1 MSQITATMMPPP
13 PPDMASLANR
23 GMGTMGRD
31 YNIQLDK
38 VEKYRREGTW
48 TDTDEMEW
56 AKKKPFPCEI
66 CGDRVSSRAN
76 LNRHIK
82 TRHYPHQE
90 HDNKRFACDICGK
103 VCKRED
109 NVVKHKKQKHS
120 IISHQPRQRRGSAS
134 MNHHRFS
141 WHGGSG
147 FTGIMPEGSINW
159 QERQFTQVQEHIKPP
174 KKVKEP
180 SSEEESESDSEIDGG
195 ARRERK
201 ASDGDMMN
209 LTSDFGRKVY
219 VAEDLPRQQVKGLKK
234 YYTDYPILPQE
245 LLSHYADYYFNPPS
259 TSFHSHLPLLH
270 KPTFKTDTVL
280 ASFLRA
286 ICCIGGLYDPT
297 DQTLGR
303 QLWESGW
310 KVMER
315 WVEWGIGDDEDTE
328 EDDDSDNTSNNNNNV
343 AKIKKEDQEI
353 ERMRVEAEMGGT
365 LTVEAESKKM
375 ASRRTRERRLCVM
388 QAFIL
393 FECFGVFS
401 REREWHKKGRRIHA
415 RCVEIARE
423 YGYFQDDLS
432 MVPTINKQEDPKGY
446 LRQEWEI
453 FVEKESRKR
462 AAFCLYLLD
471 CHLSLLFN
479 IPPLLR
485 PTELRNL
492 SLPCDEDIF
501 NASTPEEWDFTR
513 RVRVYEPVPIMF
525 LKTLRGILKGN
536 MNAVTQELNDFSCY
550 ILVVAVLIEITKISQ
565 KVAVEEDEVY
575 DDGRPRI
582 IVFMPPERQ
591 EDVERLDKAMSTLRT
606 LSTQRDDF
614 FERHIGVSSPYQP
627 LNSAYSPESNRSQAL
642 SDPTPN
648 SVANLSGCTKCF
660 YIFWHLS
667 HVFLVV
673 PDRLVLS
680 GDVPIDMQG
689 CLNMIVAE
697 TRTRLERDEEMDLST
712 LEGVISKLSPHL
724 LAIMRFL
731 ENRNYDESRTE
742 FPAIV
747 ALAFR
752 ACMVIWEIIVR
763 VNFFN
768 MGGMMG
774 HSHYHHRGS
783 VSGTTDGGVGGII
796 GGDGDSVIE
805 ERVGGNVIVGS
816 LDSPHHHH
824 HSGRGWS
831 VSGPSGG
838 NNNSTGGQGSRSHTN
853 LIGLSK
859 SMSNSGMLPGGM
871 NGGSGNTVGE
881 MFIGEVME
889 CIHLPATTDD
899 MPQERAETRFL
910 RWVQATFDEMASWDV
925 GPEVSNAVEGIVEDW
940 DALAGRHD

>member
-13 PPDMASLANR
+13 DMASMANR
-23 GMGTMGRD
+23 GIGSIGRD

-48 TDTDEMEW
+48 TETDEMEW

-120 IISHQPRQRRGSAS
+120 IISHQPRQRRGSAGMS
-134 MNHHRFS
+134 HRFS
-141 WHGGSG
+141 WHGGFG
-147 FTGIMPEGSINW
+147 GMMPEGFNW
-159 QERQFTQVQEHIKPP
+159 QDPKFTQVQEHPKPL
-174 KKVKEP
+174 KKQPKEP
-180 SSEEESESDSEIDGG
+180 SSEEDSDSESEADESGR
-195 ARRERK
+195 ARK

-209 LTSDFGRKVY
+209 LTSEFGRKVY

-245 LLSHYADYYFNPPS
+245 LLSHYADYYFTPPN
-259 TSFHSHLPLLH
+259 TSFHSHLPLIH

-297 DQTLGR
+297 DRTLGR

-328 EDDDSDNTSNNNNNV
+328 DTEEDVEGSTSSSV
-343 AKIKKEDQEI
+343 PKIKREEQEMQL
-353 ERMRVEAEMGGT
+353 MREEAEMGGT

-375 ASRRTRERRLCVM
+375 ESRRTRERRLCVM
-388 QAFIL
+388 QAFLL

-423 YGYFQDDLS
+423 YQYFQEDMT
-432 MVPTINKQEDPKGY
+432 MVPTVTKQEDPKEY

-453 FVEKESRKR
+453 FIEKECRKR

-492 SLPCDEDIF
+492 ALPCDEDIF
-501 NASTPEEWDFTR
+501 EAPTAEDWEYR
-513 RVRVYEPVPIMF
+513 RRLRMYEPTPIMF

-536 MNAVTQELNDFSCY
+536 INAVNQELNDFSCY

-591 EDVERLDKAMSTLRT
+591 EDVDRLERAMSTLRT
-606 LSTQRDDF
+606 LSTQVDDF
-614 FERHIGVSSPYQP
+614 FERHIGVSSPYQSTAISS
-627 LNSAYSPESNRSQAL
+627 SAYSPESERSHAPQHSTNPL
-642 SDPTPN
+642 N
-648 SVANLSGCTKCF
+648 KLSGFTKCF

-667 HVFLVV
+667 QVFLVV

-689 CLNMIVAE
+689 CLNMIVTE

-712 LEGVISKLSPHL
+712 LEAVVARLAPHL

-731 ENRNYDESRTE
+731 ENRTYDESRTE
-742 FPAIV
+742 FPAVV

-763 VNFFN
+763 VKFFS
-768 MGGMMG
+768 MGGVRG
-774 HSHYHHRGS
+774 IRGS
-783 VSGTTDGGVGGII
+783 GSIGVAIGGNI
-796 GGDGDSVIE
+796 GGDESDSVIDAW
-805 ERVGGNVIVGS
+805 GGLGS
-816 LDSPHHHH
+816 
-824 HSGRGWS
+824 SGQRGS
-831 VSGPSGG
+831 STGLMGLNKSFNSGAIGIMPTMGSGSMGPS
-838 NNNSTGGQGSRSHTN
+838 
-853 LIGLSK
+853 I
-859 SMSNSGMLPGGM
+859 
-871 NGGSGNTVGE
+871 GE
-881 MFIGEVME
+881 MFIAEVME
-889 CIHLPATTDD
+889 CLPATSEEIPD
-899 MPQERAETRFL
+899 ERAETRFL
-910 RWVQATFDEMASWDV
+910 RWVQGTFDEMASWDV
-925 GPEVSNAVEGIVEDW
+925 GPEVGNALEGMVDYWES
-940 DALAGRHD
+940 LAGRSGHE

>member
-13 PPDMASLANR
+13 DMASMGNR
-23 GMGTMGRD
+23 GMGSIGRD

-48 TDTDEMEW
+48 TEADELEW

-120 IISHQPRQRRGSAS
+120 IISHQPRQRRGSS
-134 MNHHRFS
+134 GMSHRFS
-141 WHGGSG
+141 WHGGFAG
-147 FTGIMPEGSINW
+147 GAGMMAEGYNW
-159 QERQFTQVQEHIKPP
+159 QDPKFMQPQEHQKPP
-174 KKVKEP
+174 KKPKEP
-180 SSEEESESDSEIDGG
+180 SSEEESDSDSEVEDG
-195 ARRERK
+195 RRQRK
-201 ASDGDMMN
+201 ASDGDVMN
-209 LTSDFGRKVY
+209 LTSEFGRKVY

-315 WVEWGIGDDEDTE
+315 WVEWGVGDDEDTE
-328 EDDDSDNTSNNNNNV
+328 EEDSDSSLTKV
-343 AKIKKEDQEI
+343 KKEDHENI
-353 ERMRVEAEMGGT
+353 LMREEAEMGGT
-365 LTVEAESKKM
+365 LTMEAESKKM
-375 ASRRTRERRLCVM
+375 ASKRSRERRLCVM
-388 QAFIL
+388 QAFLL

-401 REREWHKKGRRIHA
+401 KEREWHKKGRRIHA

-423 YGYFQDDLS
+423 YGYFQDDVS

-536 MNAVTQELNDFSCY
+536 MNAVNQELNDFSCY

-627 LNSAYSPESNRSQAL
+627 ISSGAYSPESNRSQTL
-642 SDPTPN
+642 SESTN

-689 CLNMIVAE
+689 CLNMIVRE

-712 LEGVISKLSPHL
+712 LEGVIAKLSPHL

-763 VNFFN
+763 VNFFS
-768 MGGMMG
+768 MGGIG
-774 HSHYHHRGS
+774 FGRGRDS
-783 VSGTTDGGVGGII
+783 
-796 GGDGDSVIE
+796 DSVIE
-805 ERVGGNVIVGS
+805 VGIGGNVLVGS
-816 LDSPHHHH
+816 LD
-824 HSGRGWS
+824 HSGGSGGRNWS
-831 VSGPSGG
+831 VSGPAGE
-838 NNNSTGGQGSRSHTN
+838 QARSAASF
-853 LIGLSK
+853 IGLSK
-859 SMSNSGMLPGGM
+859 SMSGSGILPGI
-871 NGGSGNTVGE
+871 NGGNGNSIGE
-881 MFIGEVME
+881 VFIGEVME
-889 CIHLPATTDD
+889 CIHLPAATDE
-899 MPQERAETRFL
+899 MPLERAETRFL

-940 DALAGRHD
+940 DALVGRGAHD

>member
-13 PPDMASLANR
+13 DMASMANR
-23 GMGTMGRD
+23 GLGSIGRD

-48 TDTDEMEW
+48 TEADEIEW

-120 IISHQPRQRRGSAS
+120 IISHPPRQRRGSTS
-134 MNHHRFS
+134 LNHRFS
-141 WHGGSG
+141 WHGGFAG
-147 FTGIMPEGSINW
+147 MMPENFNW
-159 QERQFTQVQEHIKPP
+159 QDPKFMQVQEHTKPP
-174 KKVKEP
+174 KKQPKV
-180 SSEEESESDSEIDGG
+180 ESESESESESEMETPNGG
-195 ARRERK
+195 ERERK
-201 ASDGDMMN
+201 GSDGDVMN
-209 LTSDFGRKVY
+209 LTSEFGRKVY
-219 VAEDLPRQQVKGLKK
+219 VAEDLPLQQVKGLKK

-259 TSFHSHLPLLH
+259 TSFHPHLPLIH
-270 KPTFKTDTVL
+270 PPTFQTDTVL

-286 ICCIGGLYDPT
+286 ICSIGGLYDPT
-297 DQTLGR
+297 DRTLGR

-315 WVEWGIGDDEDTE
+315 WVEWGVGDDEDTE
-328 EDDDSDNTSNNNNNV
+328 DEEFVDGLSLTRLK
-343 AKIKKEDQEI
+343 AEEQA
-353 ERMRVEAEMGGT
+353 RMREEAEMGGT

-375 ASRRTRERRLCVM
+375 ASKRMRERRLCVI

-401 REREWHKKGRRIHA
+401 KEREWHKKGRRIHA

-423 YGYFQDDLS
+423 YGYFQDDAT
-432 MVPTINKQEDPKGY
+432 MVPKINKQEDPKGY
-446 LRQEWEI
+446 LREEWEI
-453 FVEKESRKR
+453 FVEKECRKR
-462 AAFCLYLLD
+462 AAFCLYILD

-501 NASTPEEWDFTR
+501 NAATPEEWDFTR

-536 MNAVTQELNDFSCY
+536 MNAVNQELNDFSCY

-591 EDVERLDKAMSTLRT
+591 EDVERLDRAMSTLRT

-614 FERHIGVSSPYQP
+614 FERHIGVASPYQP
-627 LNSAYSPESNRSQAL
+627 NIAYSPESNRSQ
-642 SDPTPN
+642 SISEPTN

-689 CLNMIVAE
+689 CLNGIVAE

-712 LEGVISKLSPHL
+712 LEGVITKLSPHL

-731 ENRNYDESRTE
+731 ENRTYDESRTE

-763 VNFFN
+763 VNFFSI
-768 MGGMMG
+768 GGLQ
-774 HSHYHHRGS
+774 SRGS
-783 VSGTTDGGVGGII
+783 GNGEDSIIDAGI
-796 GGDGDSVIE
+796 
-805 ERVGGNVIVGS
+805 GGNVIVGS
-816 LDSPHHHH
+816 LDSN
-824 HSGRGWS
+824 SGRNYLLS
-831 VSGPSGG
+831 SSGM
-838 NNNSTGGQGSRSHTN
+838 N
-853 LIGLSK
+853 SK
-859 SMSNSGMLPGGM
+859 SSASLSGLNKTVSNSGTSTSSIPGI
-871 NGGSGNTVGE
+871 NGGSGTSIGE
-881 MFIGEVME
+881 VFIGEVME
-889 CIHLPATTDD
+889 CIHLPAATDE
-899 MPQERAETRFL
+899 MPMERAETRFL

-925 GPEVSNAVEGIVEDW
+925 GPEVSNAVEGIVYDW
-940 DALAGRHD
+940 DTFQGRIGQE

>member
-13 PPDMASLANR
+13 DMASMANR

-48 TDTDEMEW
+48 TEADEIEW

-134 MNHHRFS
+134 MNHRFS
-141 WHGGSG
+141 WHGAGG
-147 FTGIMPEGSINW
+147 FAGIMPEGGINW
-159 QERQFTQVQEHIKPP
+159 QDPRFTQVQEHVKPP
-174 KKVKEP
+174 KKQPKEP
-180 SSEEESESDSEIDGG
+180 SSEEESESDSEIEGG
-195 ARRERK
+195 RRERK

-328 EDDDSDNTSNNNNNV
+328 EEDSDNSLS
-343 AKIKKEDQEI
+343 KIKKEDQEI
-353 ERMRVEAEMGGT
+353 ERMREEAEMGGT

-388 QAFIL
+388 QAFLL

-423 YGYFQDDLS
+423 YGYFQDDIS

-536 MNAVTQELNDFSCY
+536 INAVTQELNDFSCY

-591 EDVERLDKAMSTLRT
+591 EDVERLDRAMSTLRT

-627 LNSAYSPESNRSQAL
+627 LNAYSPESNRSQAL

-731 ENRNYDESRTE
+731 ENRTYDESRTE

-763 VNFFN
+763 VNFFS
-768 MGGMMG
+768 MGGMVQ
-774 HSHYHHRGS
+774 RG
-783 VSGTTDGGVGGII
+783 

-805 ERVGGNVIVGS
+805 ERIGGNVLVGS
-816 LDSPHHHH
+816 LDGGHP
-824 HSGRGWS
+824 GRNWS
-831 VSGPSGG
+831 ISGPSGG
-838 NNNSTGGQGSRSHTN
+838 SGGGGHGGGGAGENHRSTTS

-859 SMSNSGMLPGGM
+859 SMSSSGILPGI
-871 NGGSGNTVGE
+871 NGGNGNTVGE
-881 MFIGEVME
+881 MFIGEVLE
-889 CIHLPATTDD
+889 CIHLPTTTDE

-910 RWVQATFDEMASWDV
+910 RWVQATFEEMASWDV

-940 DALAGRHD
+940 DALAQRVGHD

>member
-13 PPDMASLANR
+13 DMASMGNR
-23 GMGTMGRD
+23 GMGSIGRD

-48 TDTDEMEW
+48 TDADELEW

-90 HDNKRFACDICGK
+90 HDNKRFSCDICGK

-134 MNHHRFS
+134 MSHRFS
-141 WHGGSG
+141 WHGGFAG
-147 FTGIMPEGSINW
+147 GMMAEGYNW
-159 QERQFTQVQEHIKPP
+159 QDPKFMQVQEHPKPIKKQP
-174 KKVKEP
+174 KEP
-180 SSEEESESDSEIDGG
+180 SSESDSESESEVDDG
-195 ARRERK
+195 RRERK
-201 ASDGDMMN
+201 ASDGDVMN
-209 LTSDFGRKVY
+209 LTSEFGRKVY

-259 TSFHSHLPLLH
+259 TAFHSHLPLLH

-315 WVEWGIGDDEDTE
+315 WVEWGVGDDEDTE
-328 EDDDSDNTSNNNNNV
+328 DSDSDDSL
-343 AKIKKEDQEI
+343 AKIKKEDQEN
-353 ERMRVEAEMGGT
+353 ERMREEAEMGGT
-365 LTVEAESKKM
+365 LTTEAESKKM
-375 ASRRTRERRLCVM
+375 ASKRTRERRLCVM

-423 YGYFQDDLS
+423 YGYFQDDAT
-432 MVPTINKQEDPKGY
+432 MVPTINKQEDPRGY

-501 NASTPEEWDFTR
+501 NASTPDEWDFTR

-536 MNAVTQELNDFSCY
+536 MNAVNQELNDFSCY

-627 LNSAYSPESNRSQAL
+627 ISAYSPESNRSQPL
-642 SDPTPN
+642 SEPTN

-763 VNFFN
+763 VNFFS
-768 MGGMMG
+768 MGGI
-774 HSHYHHRGS
+774 RGRE
-783 VSGTTDGGVGGII
+783 
-796 GGDGDSVIE
+796 GDSVIE
-805 ERVGGNVIVGS
+805 AGIGGNVLVGS
-816 LDSPHHHH
+816 LD
-824 HSGRGWS
+824 HSGGGGRNWS
-831 VSGPSGG
+831 VSGPSGDFAR
-838 NNNSTGGQGSRSHTN
+838 NAASF
-853 LIGLSK
+853 IGLSK
-859 SMSNSGMLPGGM
+859 SMSSSGGILPGI
-871 NGGSGNTVGE
+871 NGGNGDSIGE
-881 MFIGEVME
+881 IFIGEVME
-889 CIHLPATTDD
+889 CIHLPAATDE
-899 MPQERAETRFL
+899 MPMERAETRFL

-940 DALAGRHD
+940 DAIAGRGGHE

>member
-13 PPDMASLANR
+13 DMASMANR
-23 GMGTMGRD
+23 GIGSIGRD

-48 TDTDEMEW
+48 TETDEMEW

-120 IISHQPRQRRGSAS
+120 IISHQPRQRRGSS
-134 MNHHRFS
+134 GMNHRFS
-141 WHGGSG
+141 WHGGFG
-147 FTGIMPEGSINW
+147 GMMPEGFNW
-159 QERQFTQVQEHIKPP
+159 QDPKFMQVQEHSKPA
-174 KKVKEP
+174 KKQPKEP
-180 SSEEESESDSEIDGG
+180 SSEEESEEESEVDEAGLH
-195 ARRERK
+195 RK
-201 ASDGDMMN
+201 GSDGDIMN
-209 LTSDFGRKVY
+209 LTSEFGRKVY

-259 TSFHSHLPLLH
+259 TSFHSHLPLIH
-270 KPTFKTDTVL
+270 KPTFKTDAVL

-286 ICCIGGLYDPT
+286 VCCIGGLYDPT
-297 DQTLGR
+297 DRRLPP

-328 EDDDSDNTSNNNNNV
+328 EDVAEGSTSSSAPKV
-343 AKIKKEDQEI
+343 KREEQETHF
-353 ERMRVEAEMGGT
+353 MREEAEMGGT
-365 LTVEAESKKM
+365 LTFEAESQKIEHKR
-375 ASRRTRERRLCVM
+375 SRERRLCVM

-393 FECFGVFS
+393 FECFGAFS
-401 REREWHKKGRRIHA
+401 KLREWHKKGRRIHA

-423 YGYFQDDLS
+423 YGYFQED
-432 MVPTINKQEDPKGY
+432 MTIGPTMSKHEDPAGY
-446 LRQEWEI
+446 LQREWEI
-453 FVEKESRKR
+453 FVEKECRKR
-462 AAFCLYLLD
+462 VAFCLYLLD

-492 SLPCDEDIF
+492 SLPCNEDIF
-501 NASTPEEWDFTR
+501 EAPTAEEWDKCRHERMYVQT
-513 RVRVYEPVPIMF
+513 PIMF

-536 MNAVTQELNDFSCY
+536 MNAVNQELNDFSCY

-582 IVFMPPERQ
+582 VVFMPPERQ
-591 EDVERLDKAMSTLRT
+591 EDVDRLERAMSTLRT
-606 LSTQRDDF
+606 LSQQRDEF
-614 FERHIGVSSPYQP
+614 FERHIGVGSPYQP
-627 LNSAYSPESNRSQAL
+627 TTLSGSAYSPESDRSQRVQRAQSSNPL
-642 SDPTPN
+642 SK
-648 SVANLSGCTKCF
+648 LSGFTKCF

-667 HVFLVV
+667 QVFLVV

-697 TRTRLERDEEMDLST
+697 TRARLYRDEEMDLST
-712 LEGVISKLSPHL
+712 LEIVIGRLSPHL

-731 ENRNYDESRTE
+731 ENRTYDESRTE

-763 VNFFN
+763 VNFFS
-768 MGGMMG
+768 MGGVRG
-774 HSHYHHRGS
+774 VVRGGGGGSGVAIGTVGIGGPVDDSDSVLDGGLGGSWGGHRGS
-783 VSGTTDGGVGGII
+783 LGM
-796 GGDGDSVIE
+796 
-805 ERVGGNVIVGS
+805 
-816 LDSPHHHH
+816 
-824 HSGRGWS
+824 
-831 VSGPSGG
+831 
-838 NNNSTGGQGSRSHTN
+838 
-853 LIGLSK
+853 IGLNK
-859 SMSNSGMLPGGM
+859 SF
-871 NGGSGNTVGE
+871 GGSGMGIMSGGGVEPSIGE
-881 MFIGEVME
+881 MFISEVMD
-889 CIHLPATTDD
+889 CLPGAAAVLDD
-899 MPQERAETRFL
+899 MPEERAETRFL
-910 RWVQATFDEMASWDV
+910 RWVQGTFEEMASWDV
-925 GPEVSNAVEGIVEDW
+925 GPEVSIALEGIVEDW
-940 DALAGRHD
+940 DVSAGRGGQE

>member
-13 PPDMASLANR
+13 DMAAAMANR
-23 GMGTMGRD
+23 GIGSIGRD

-48 TDTDEMEW
+48 TEADELEW

-120 IISHQPRQRRGSAS
+120 IISHQPRQRRGSAGMS
-134 MNHHRFS
+134 HRFS
-141 WHGGSG
+141 WHSG
-147 FTGIMPEGSINW
+147 FAGMPEGFNW
-159 QERQFTQVQEHIKPP
+159 QDPKFMQVQEHTKPIKKQP
-174 KKVKEP
+174 KEP
-180 SSEEESESDSEIDGG
+180 SSESETDSGSDGEAGG
-195 ARRERK
+195 RRERK
-201 ASDGDMMN
+201 HSDGDVMN
-209 LTSDFGRKVY
+209 LTSEFGRKVY

-315 WVEWGIGDDEDTE
+315 WVEWGVGDDEDTE
-328 EDDDSDNTSNNNNNV
+328 EEDSDNSLPKV
-343 AKIKKEDQEI
+343 KKEDQES
-353 ERMRVEAEMGGT
+353 EMMRQEAEMGGT

-375 ASRRTRERRLCVM
+375 ASKRTRERRLCVM

-423 YGYFQDDLS
+423 YGYFQDDMT
-432 MVPTINKQEDPKGY
+432 MVATINKQEDPKGY

-536 MNAVTQELNDFSCY
+536 MNAVNQELNDFSCY

-591 EDVERLDKAMSTLRT
+591 EDVERLDRAMSTLRT

-627 LNSAYSPESNRSQAL
+627 INAYSPESNRSQTI
-642 SDPTPN
+642 SESTN

-731 ENRNYDESRTE
+731 ENRTYDESRTE

-763 VNFFN
+763 VNFFS
-768 MGGMMG
+768 MGGMVQGRGEG
-774 HSHYHHRGS
+774 HH
-783 VSGTTDGGVGGII
+783 SGGG
-796 GGDGDSVIE
+796 GGDGDSVIDAGI
-805 ERVGGNVIVGS
+805 GGNVIVGS
-816 LDSPHHHH
+816 LDGHP
-824 HSGRGWS
+824 GRNNTWS
-831 VSGPSGG
+831 TSF
-838 NNNSTGGQGSRSHTN
+838 
-853 LIGLSK
+853 IGLSK
-859 SMSNSGMLPGGM
+859 TMSSSGTLPGI
-871 NGGSGNTVGE
+871 NGNPGTSIGE
-881 MFIGEVME
+881 IFIGEIME
-889 CIHLPATTDD
+889 CIHLPAATDE
-899 MPQERAETRFL
+899 MPMERAETRFL
-910 RWVQATFDEMASWDV
+910 RWVQATFDEMQSWDV

-940 DALAGRHD
+940 DALGSR